1 MIFKIFNFNTSF
13 SCFVHLQTDSD
24 ICAKVRVRIVQD
36 LVLTRDAFNARLEI
50 ENGEQSALENILVRI
65 EIRRTVGGYGEL
77 VNDMFSIGKLRSRMI
92 KLHTQLWKKNFNI
105 DGRQFHQYQQSELS
119 PLTLT
124 H

>member
-1 MIFKIFNFNTSF
+1 MNTSF
-13 SCFVHLQTDSD
+13 SSFVYLQTDSG

-36 LVLTRDAFNARLEI
+36 LVLTRNAFNARLEI

-105 DGRQFHQYQQSELS
+105 DGGQFHQYQQSELS
-119 PLTLT
+119 PRTLT

>member
-1 MIFKIFNFNTSF
+1 VILTIFNLNTSF
-13 SCFVHLQTDSD
+13 SSFVYLQTDSD
-24 ICAKVRVRIVQD
+24 ICATVRVRIVQD

-50 ENGEQSALENILVRI
+50 ENGEQSALENILVKI

-92 KLHTQLWKKNFNI
+92 KLHTQLWKENFNI
-105 DGRQFHQYQQSELS
+105 DVRQFHQYQQSELS
-119 PLTLT
+119 PFTLT

>member
-1 MIFKIFNFNTSF
+1 LNTSF
-13 SCFVHLQTDSD
+13 SSFVYLQADSN

-50 ENGEQSALENILVRI
+50 ENGEQSALQHILVKI

-92 KLHTQLWKKNFNI
+92 KLHTQLWKENFNS
-105 DGRQFHQYQQSELS
+105 DGRQFHQYQQNEQS

>member
-1 MIFKIFNFNTSF
+1 MILTIFNLNTSF
-13 SCFVHLQTDSD
+13 SSFVYLQTDSG

-105 DGRQFHQYQQSELS
+105 DGGQFHQYQQSELS
-119 PLTLT
+119 PRTLT

>member
-1 MIFKIFNFNTSF
+1 MVLKIFNLNTSF
-13 SCFVHLQTDSD
+13 SSFVYLQTDSGT
-24 ICAKVRVRIVQD
+24 CAKVRVRIVQD

-105 DGRQFHQYQQSELS
+105 DGGQFHQYQQSELS
-119 PLTLT
+119 PRTLT